1 MEHVPGKNITPPAEE
16 EYNITRMTNT
26 RTQDLTTG
34 PILPLLI
41 RFTIPLVV
49 GNLLELTYN
58 AVDSMIIGRFVGTN
72 ALAAVGTSNPL
83 MTLILL
89 FNNGICLGAGILISY
104 EYGAKHLDTLKRQA
118 SSGFVA
124 GAVFS
129 ILCALVFIVLAAPI
143 LRLLQVDDEILSDSV
158 LYLRMVMIG
167 MVFSYIYNYL
177 ASLLRAMGDSRSPL
191 YFLAISASLNIVG
204 DLFFVAVLDM
214 GIFGA
219 ALSTILCE
227 GISALLCWIYTQ
239 KKIPILRLGRQ
250 WLIVDRT
257 QLKRILSFGI
267 VSALQQSAV
276 QIGKIAT
283 QAMVNRL
290 SIASTAAFNATNRL
304 DDYAIVPEQN
314 MAHGTTSILAQNIG
328 AKKNDR
334 VVKTFRLSLLIQII
348 YGIAIGVLTWF
359 TARPFV
365 RLFSNDP
372 EVIELGV
379 SYIRT
384 MSWFYTLPAVTNSL
398 QGYFRGIGDL
408 KITLVCSLVNII
420 TRVIAC
426 AVLLEYLHMKF
437 GALPIAYAIG
447 WAAMLAVE
455 IPWVH
460 RFLHNSLNLFEE
472 H

>member
-1 MEHVPGKNITPPAEE
+1 MAKTQ
-16 EYNITRMTNT
+16 
-26 RTQDLTTG
+26 TQDLTTG

-41 RFTIPLVV
+41 RFTLPLVL
-49 GNLLELTYN
+49 GNFLELTYN
-58 AVDSMIIGRFVGTN
+58 AVDSMIIGRFVGTR

-104 EYGAKHLDTLKRQA
+104 EYGAKHLATLKRQA
-118 SSGFVA
+118 SSGFIA
-124 GAVFS
+124 GAIFS
-129 ILCALVFIVLAAPI
+129 VLCAILFIVFAAPVFT
-143 LRLLQVDDEILSDSV
+143 LLQVDPQILNEAV

-177 ASLLRAMGDSRSPL
+177 AALLRAMGDSRSPL
-191 YFLAISASLNIVG
+191 YFLAISASLNIAG
-204 DLFFVAVLDM
+204 DLLFVAKLHM

-239 KKIPILRLGRQ
+239 KKIPLLRLGRQ

-334 VVKTFRLSLLIQII
+334 VTKTFRLSLLIQII
-348 YGIAIGVLTWF
+348 YGIAIGILTWF
-359 TARPFV
+359 TAAPFV
-365 RLFSNDP
+365 SLFSDDP
-372 EVIELGV
+372 EVIRLG
-379 SYIRT
+379 SAYIRT
-384 MSWFYTLPAVTNSL
+384 MSWFYTLPAITNSL

-447 WAAMLAVE
+447 WAAMLVVE
-455 IPWVH
+455 IPWVR
-460 RFLHNSLNLFEE
+460 RFLHNSRNLFEE